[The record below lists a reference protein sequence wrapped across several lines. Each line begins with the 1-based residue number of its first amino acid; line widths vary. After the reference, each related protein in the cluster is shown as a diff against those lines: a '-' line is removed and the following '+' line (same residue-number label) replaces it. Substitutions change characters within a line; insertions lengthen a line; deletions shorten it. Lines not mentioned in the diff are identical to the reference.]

1 MTRLAFCWPAAARR
15 TSPSTSG
22 RNPSVRG
29 VVRPGRFPAKALPE
43 MSFPIGPAT
52 LAEIYISAADELPL
66 DPDQWEAR
74 AAAVLEPGPFDYI
87 AGGAGGESTMRANRD
102 AFARWRLR
110 PAMLAGNQHRDLRVS
125 LLGTASPAPFLLAP
139 VGVLSAAHADGDLAV
154 ARAAAAAGVPWVVS
168 TAASTSME
176 TIAEAM
182 GAAPRWY
189 QLYWANDR
197 DVVASFVH
205 RAEAAGYAAIVLT
218 LDTLQLGW
226 RVRDLRNRYLPFI
239 AGEGIG
245 QFTSDP
251 VFRSRLSV
259 SPENDPRGAGAAM
272 VAMFSNLGL
281 RWDDLAWL
289 RERTRLPLLAKGVL
303 RADDV
308 RRVLD
313 AGFQGVIVS
322 NHGGRQVDGA
332 VAALDALVEVRDALG
347 EDAVVLMDSGIRRGA
362 DVIKALALG
371 ANAVLLGRPYVYGL
385 AVAGEAGVERVM
397 RNLTAEIDLTLALA
411 GGRDVKALDRSWIAL
426 RP

>member
-1 MTRLAFCWPAAARR
+1 M
-15 TSPSTSG
+15 
-22 RNPSVRG
+22 
-29 VVRPGRFPAKALPE
+29 PE
-43 MSFPIGPAT
+43 MPLPLGPAT
-52 LAEIYISAADELPL
+52 QAEIYVGGADELPL
-66 DPDQWEAR
+66 DPDEWESR
-74 AAAVLEPGPFDYI
+74 AKAVLDPRPFDYI
-87 AGGAGGESTMRANRD
+87 AGGAGGESTMQPSRE

-110 PAMLAGNQHRDLRVS
+110 PAMLTGNQQRDLHVS
-125 LLGTASPAPFLLAP
+125 VLGASSPTPFFLAP
-139 VGVLSAAHADGDLAV
+139 VGVLSAARPDGDLAV
-154 ARAAAAAGVPWVVS
+154 ARAAAVAGVPWVVS

-182 GAAPRWY
+182 GTASRWY
-189 QLYWANDR
+189 QLYWVSDR
-197 DVVASFVH
+197 EVVASLVQ

-226 RVRDLRNRYLPFI
+226 RVRDLKNRYLPFI
-239 AGEGIG
+239 LGEGIG

-259 SPENDPRGAGAAM
+259 APEDDPRGAGAAM
-272 VAMFSNLGL
+272 VGMFSNLAL
-281 RWDDLAWL
+281 RWDDFKWL
-289 RERTRLPLLAKGVL
+289 RERPRLPLLAKGVL
-303 RADDV
+303 RAGDA

-347 EDAVVLMDSGIRRGA
+347 DDAVVLMDGGIRRGA

-385 AVAGEAGVERVM
+385 AVAGQTGVERVI
-397 RNLTAEIDLTLALA
+397 RNLMAEIDLTLALIGA
-411 GGRDVKALDRSWIAL
+411 HDVKALDRSWISQ

>member
-1 MTRLAFCWPAAARR
+1 M
-15 TSPSTSG
+15 
-22 RNPSVRG
+22 
-29 VVRPGRFPAKALPE
+29 PE
-43 MSFPIGPAT
+43 MSLPLGPAT
-52 LAEIYISAADELPL
+52 QAEIYVGGADELPL
-66 DPDQWEAR
+66 DPDEWESR
-74 AAAVLEPGPFDYI
+74 AKAVLDPGPFDYI
-87 AGGAGGESTMRANRD
+87 AGGAGGESTMHANRE

-110 PAMLAGNQHRDLRVS
+110 PAMLAGNQQRDLHVS
-125 LLGTASPAPFLLAP
+125 VLGTSSRTPFFLAP
-139 VGVLSAAHADGDLAV
+139 VGVLSAARPDGDLAV

-168 TAASTSME
+168 TAASTPME
-176 TIAEAM
+176 AIAETM

-189 QLYWANDR
+189 QLYWVNDR
-197 DVVASFVH
+197 DVVASLVQ
-205 RAEAAGYAAIVLT
+205 RAEAAGYTAIILT

-226 RVRDLRNRYLPFI
+226 RVRDLENRYLPFI
-239 AGEGIG
+239 LGEGIG

-259 SPENDPRGAGAAM
+259 SPEEDARGAGAAM
-272 VAMFSNLGL
+272 VGMFSNLGL

-303 RADDV
+303 RAEDA

-347 EDAVVLMDSGIRRGA
+347 AKAVVLMDSGIRRGA

-385 AVAGEAGVERVM
+385 AVAGQAGVERVM
-397 RNLTAEIDLTLALA
+397 RNLTAEIDLTLALT
-411 GGRDVKALDRSWIAL
+411 GGRDVKALDRSWITL

>member
-1 MTRLAFCWPAAARR
+1 
-15 TSPSTSG
+15 
-22 RNPSVRG
+22 
-29 VVRPGRFPAKALPE
+29 
-43 MSFPIGPAT
+43 MSFPFGPAT
-52 LAEIYISAADELPL
+52 QAEIYGGGADDLPI
-66 DPDQWEAR
+66 DPDEWESR
-74 AAAVLEPGPFDYI
+74 AKAVLEPGPFDYI
-87 AGGAGGESTMRANRD
+87 AGGAGGESTMRANRE

-110 PAMLAGNQHRDLRVS
+110 PAMLAGNQQRDLHVNV
-125 LLGTASPAPFLLAP
+125 LGTSPPAPFLLAP
-139 VGVLSAAHADGDLAV
+139 VGVLSAARPDGDLDV
-154 ARAAAAAGVPWVVS
+154 ARAAAGAGVPWVVS
-168 TAASTSME
+168 TAASTPME
-176 TIAEAM
+176 TMAQTM
-182 GAAPRWY
+182 GGAPRWY
-189 QLYWANDR
+189 QLYWVNDR
-197 DVVASFVH
+197 EVVASLVH

-226 RVRDLRNRYLPFI
+226 RVRDLSNRYLPFI
-239 AGEGIG
+239 LGEGIG

-259 SPENDPRGAGAAM
+259 SPEDDPQNAGTAM
-272 VAMFSNLGL
+272 VGMFSNLGL

-303 RADDV
+303 RADDA

-313 AGFQGVIVS
+313 AGFEGIIVS

-385 AVAGEAGVERVM
+385 AVAGQTGVERVI
-397 RNLTAEIDLTLALA
+397 RNLMAEIDLTLALIGA
-411 GGRDVKALDRSWIAL
+411 HDVKALDRSWITL

>member
-1 MTRLAFCWPAAARR
+1 M
-15 TSPSTSG
+15 
-22 RNPSVRG
+22 
-29 VVRPGRFPAKALPE
+29 PE

-52 LAEIYISAADELPL
+52 QAGIYGGSADDLPL
-66 DPDQWEAR
+66 DPDQWESR
-74 AAAVLEPGPFDYI
+74 AAALLKPGPFDYI

-110 PAMLAGNQHRDLRVS
+110 PAMLAGNQQRDLRVS
-125 LLGTASPAPFLLAP
+125 VLGTASPTPFLLAP
-139 VGVLSAAHADGDLAV
+139 IGVLSAAHPDGDLAV
-154 ARAAAAAGVPWVVS
+154 ARAATSSGVPWVVS
-168 TAASTSME
+168 TAASTPME

-182 GAAPRWY
+182 GDTPRWY
-189 QLYWANDR
+189 QLYWVNDR
-197 DVVASFVH
+197 EVVASLVH
-205 RAEAAGYAAIVLT
+205 RAEAAGYSAIVLT
-218 LDTLQLGW
+218 LDTPQLAW

-259 SPENDPRGAGAAM
+259 SPEEDPQGAGLAM
-272 VAMFSNLGL
+272 VAMFANLGL
-281 RWDDLAWL
+281 RWDDLKWL
-289 RERTRLPLLAKGVL
+289 RARTRLPLLAKGVL
-303 RADDV
+303 RADDA

-313 AGFQGVIVS
+313 AGFQGIIVS

-347 EDAVVLMDSGIRRGA
+347 ADALVMMDSGIRRGA

-385 AVAGEAGVERVM
+385 AVAGQTGVERVI
-397 RNLTAEIDLTLALA
+397 RNLAAELDLTLALV
-411 GGRDVKALDRSWIAL
+411 GGCDVNALDRSWISL
-426 RP
+426 QP

>member
-1 MTRLAFCWPAAARR
+1 M
-15 TSPSTSG
+15 
-22 RNPSVRG
+22 
-29 VVRPGRFPAKALPE
+29 PE
-43 MSFPIGPAT
+43 MSLPLGPAT
-52 LAEIYISAADELPL
+52 QAEIYVGGADELPL
-66 DPDQWEAR
+66 DPDEWESR
-74 AAAVLEPGPFDYI
+74 AKAVLDPGPFDYI
-87 AGGAGGESTMRANRD
+87 AGGAGGESTMHANRE

-110 PAMLAGNQHRDLRVS
+110 PAMLAGNQQRDLHVS
-125 LLGTASPAPFLLAP
+125 VLGTSSPTPFFLAP
-139 VGVLSAAHADGDLAV
+139 VGVLSAARPDGDLAV

-168 TAASTSME
+168 TAASTPME
-176 TIAEAM
+176 AIAETM

-189 QLYWANDR
+189 QLYWVNDR
-197 DVVASFVH
+197 DVVASLVR
-205 RAEAAGYAAIVLT
+205 RAEGAGYTAIVLT

-259 SPENDPRGAGAAM
+259 SPEEDARGAGATM
-272 VAMFSNLGL
+272 VGMFSNLGL

-303 RADDV
+303 RAEDA

-347 EDAVVLMDSGIRRGA
+347 AKAVVLMDSGIRRGA

-385 AVAGEAGVERVM
+385 AVAGQAGVERVM
-397 RNLTAEIDLTLALA
+397 RNLTAEIDLTLALT
-411 GGRDVKALDRSWIAL
+411 GGRDVKALDRSWITL

>member
-1 MTRLAFCWPAAARR
+1 M
-15 TSPSTSG
+15 
-22 RNPSVRG
+22 
-29 VVRPGRFPAKALPE
+29 PE
-43 MSFPIGPAT
+43 MSFPFGPAT
-52 LAEIYISAADELPL
+52 QAEIYVGGADDLPI
-66 DPDQWEAR
+66 DPDEWESR
-74 AAAVLEPGPFDYI
+74 AKAVLEPGPFDYI
-87 AGGAGGESTMRANRD
+87 AGGAGGESTMRANRE

-110 PAMLAGNQHRDLRVS
+110 PAMLAGNQQRDLHVNV
-125 LLGTASPAPFLLAP
+125 LGTSPPAPFLLAP
-139 VGVLSAAHADGDLAV
+139 VGVLSAARPDGDLDV
-154 ARAAAAAGVPWVVS
+154 ARAAAGAGVPWVVS
-168 TAASTSME
+168 TAASTPME
-176 TIAEAM
+176 TIAQTM
-182 GAAPRWY
+182 GGAPRWY
-189 QLYWANDR
+189 QLYWVNDR
-197 DVVASFVH
+197 EVVASLVH

-226 RVRDLRNRYLPFI
+226 RVRDLSNRYLPFI
-239 AGEGIG
+239 LGEGIG

-259 SPENDPRGAGAAM
+259 SPEDDPQNAGTAM
-272 VAMFSNLGL
+272 VGMFSNLGL

-303 RADDV
+303 RADDA

-313 AGFQGVIVS
+313 AGFEGIIVS

-385 AVAGEAGVERVM
+385 AVAGQTGVERVI
-397 RNLTAEIDLTLALA
+397 RNLMAEIDLTLALIGA
-411 GGRDVKALDRSWIAL
+411 HDVKALDRSWITL

>member
-1 MTRLAFCWPAAARR
+1 M
-15 TSPSTSG
+15 
-22 RNPSVRG
+22 
-29 VVRPGRFPAKALPE
+29 PE
-43 MSFPIGPAT
+43 MSFPFGPAT
-52 LAEIYISAADELPL
+52 QAEIYAGGTDDLPF
-66 DPDQWEAR
+66 DPAEWEAR
-74 AAAVLEPGPFDYI
+74 AKEVLEAGPFDYF
-87 AGGAGGESTMRANRD
+87 AGGAGGESTMRANLD

-110 PAMLAGNQHRDLRVS
+110 PAMLAGNQQRDLHISV
-125 LLGTASPAPFLLAP
+125 LGTSSPAPFLLAP
-139 VGVLSAAHADGDLAV
+139 VGVLSAAHPDADLAV
-154 ARAAAAAGVPWVVS
+154 ARAASLAGVPWVVS
-168 TAASTSME
+168 TAASTPME

-182 GAAPRWY
+182 GNAPRWY
-189 QLYWANDR
+189 QLYWVNDR
-197 DVVASFVH
+197 EVVASLVH

-226 RVRDLRNRYLPFI
+226 RPRDLRNGYLPFI

-259 SPENDPRGAGAAM
+259 SPEEDPRGAGVAM
-272 VAMFSNLGL
+272 VGMFSNLGL

-303 RADDV
+303 RADDA

-347 EDAVVLMDSGIRRGA
+347 DNALVLMDSGIRRGA

-385 AVAGEAGVERVM
+385 AVAGQKGVERVI
-397 RNLTAEIDLTLALA
+397 RNLTAEIDLTLALV
-411 GGRDVKALDRSWIAL
+411 GGRDVKALDRSWITL

>member
-1 MTRLAFCWPAAARR
+1 
-15 TSPSTSG
+15 
-22 RNPSVRG
+22 
-29 VVRPGRFPAKALPE
+29 
-43 MSFPIGPAT
+43 MSFPFGPAT
-52 LAEIYISAADELPL
+52 QAEIYGGGADDLPI
-66 DPDQWEAR
+66 DPDEWESR
-74 AAAVLEPGPFDYI
+74 AKAVLEPGPFDYI
-87 AGGAGGESTMRANRD
+87 AGGAGGESTMRANRE

-110 PAMLAGNQHRDLRVS
+110 PAMLAGNQQRDLHVNV
-125 LLGTASPAPFLLAP
+125 LGTSPPAPFLLAP
-139 VGVLSAAHADGDLAV
+139 VGVLSAARPDGDLDV
-154 ARAAAAAGVPWVVS
+154 ARAAAGAGVPWVVS
-168 TAASTSME
+168 TAASTPME
-176 TIAEAM
+176 TIAQTM
-182 GAAPRWY
+182 GGAPRWY
-189 QLYWANDR
+189 QLYWVNDR
-197 DVVASFVH
+197 EVVASLVH

-226 RVRDLRNRYLPFI
+226 RVRDLSNRYLPFI
-239 AGEGIG
+239 LGEGIG

-259 SPENDPRGAGAAM
+259 SPEDDPQNAGTAM
-272 VAMFSNLGL
+272 VGMFSNLGL

-303 RADDV
+303 RADDA

-313 AGFQGVIVS
+313 AGFEGIIVS

-385 AVAGEAGVERVM
+385 AVAGQTGVERVI
-397 RNLTAEIDLTLALA
+397 RNLMAEIDLTLALIGA
-411 GGRDVKALDRSWIAL
+411 HDVKALDRSWITL

>member
-1 MTRLAFCWPAAARR
+1 
-15 TSPSTSG
+15 
-22 RNPSVRG
+22 
-29 VVRPGRFPAKALPE
+29 
-43 MSFPIGPAT
+43 MSFPFGPAT
-52 LAEIYISAADELPL
+52 QAEIYGGGADDLPI
-66 DPDQWEAR
+66 DPDEWESR
-74 AAAVLEPGPFDYI
+74 AKAVLEPGPFDYI
-87 AGGAGGESTMRANRD
+87 AGGAGGESTMRANRE

-110 PAMLAGNQHRDLRVS
+110 PAMLAGNQQRDLHVNV
-125 LLGTASPAPFLLAP
+125 LGTSPPAPFLLAP
-139 VGVLSAAHADGDLAV
+139 VGVLSAARPDGDLDV
-154 ARAAAAAGVPWVVS
+154 ARAAAGAGVPWVVS
-168 TAASTSME
+168 TAASTPME
-176 TIAEAM
+176 TIAQTM
-182 GAAPRWY
+182 GGAPRWY
-189 QLYWANDR
+189 QLYWVNDR
-197 DVVASFVH
+197 EVVASLVH

-226 RVRDLRNRYLPFI
+226 RVRDLSNRYLPFI
-239 AGEGIG
+239 LGEGIG

-259 SPENDPRGAGAAM
+259 SPEDDPQNAGTAM
-272 VAMFSNLGL
+272 VGMFSNLGL
-281 RWDDLAWL
+281 RWEDLAWL

-303 RADDV
+303 RADDA

-313 AGFQGVIVS
+313 AGFEGIIVS

-385 AVAGEAGVERVM
+385 AVAGQTGVERVI
-397 RNLTAEIDLTLALA
+397 RNLMAEIDLTLALIGA
-411 GGRDVKALDRSWIAL
+411 HDVKALDRSWITL

>member
-1 MTRLAFCWPAAARR
+1 M
-15 TSPSTSG
+15 
-22 RNPSVRG
+22 
-29 VVRPGRFPAKALPE
+29 PE
-43 MSFPIGPAT
+43 MSFPFGPAT
-52 LAEIYISAADELPL
+52 QAEIYGGGADDLPI
-66 DPDQWEAR
+66 DTDEWESR
-74 AAAVLEPGPFDYI
+74 AKAVLEPGPFDYI
-87 AGGAGGESTMRANRD
+87 AGGAGGESTMRANRE

-110 PAMLAGNQHRDLRVS
+110 PAMLAGNQQRDLYVS
-125 LLGTASPAPFLLAP
+125 VLGTSPPAPFFLAP
-139 VGVLSAAHADGDLAV
+139 VGVLSAARPDGDLAV
-154 ARAAAAAGVPWVVS
+154 ARAAAAAGVPWLVS
-168 TAASTSME
+168 TAASAPME
-176 TIAEAM
+176 TIATEM
-182 GAAPRWY
+182 GTAPRWY
-189 QLYWANDR
+189 QLYWVSDR
-197 DVVASFVH
+197 EVVASLVH

-226 RVRDLRNRYLPFI
+226 RDRDLRNRYLPFI
-239 AGEGIG
+239 LGEGIS

-251 VFRSRLSV
+251 VFRSRLSIA
-259 SPENDPRGAGAAM
+259 PEDDPRAAGAAM
-272 VAMFSNLGL
+272 VGMFSNLGL

-303 RADDV
+303 RADDA

-347 EDAVVLMDSGIRRGA
+347 DNAVLLMDSGIRRGA

-385 AVAGEAGVERVM
+385 AVAGQTGVERVI
-397 RNLTAEIDLTLALA
+397 RNLTAEIDLTLALI
-411 GGRDVKALDRSWIAL
+411 GGRDVKALDRSWITL

>member
-1 MTRLAFCWPAAARR
+1 M
-15 TSPSTSG
+15 
-22 RNPSVRG
+22 
-29 VVRPGRFPAKALPE
+29 PE
-43 MSFPIGPAT
+43 MSFPFGPAT
-52 LAEIYISAADELPL
+52 QAEIYGGGADDLPI
-66 DPDQWEAR
+66 DPDEWESR
-74 AAAVLEPGPFDYI
+74 AKAVLEPGPFDYI
-87 AGGAGGESTMRANRD
+87 AGGAGGESTMRANRE

-110 PAMLAGNQHRDLRVS
+110 PAMLAGNQQRDLHVNV
-125 LLGTASPAPFLLAP
+125 LGTSPPAPFLLAP
-139 VGVLSAAHADGDLAV
+139 VGVLSAARPDGDLDV
-154 ARAAAAAGVPWVVS
+154 ARAAAGAGVPWVVS
-168 TAASTSME
+168 TAASTPME
-176 TIAEAM
+176 TIAQTM
-182 GAAPRWY
+182 GGAPRWY
-189 QLYWANDR
+189 QLYWVNDR
-197 DVVASFVH
+197 EVVASLVH

-226 RVRDLRNRYLPFI
+226 RVRDLSNRYLPFI
-239 AGEGIG
+239 LGEGIG

-259 SPENDPRGAGAAM
+259 SPEDDPQNAGTAM
-272 VAMFSNLGL
+272 VGMFSNLGL

-303 RADDV
+303 RADDA

-313 AGFQGVIVS
+313 AGFEGIIVS

-385 AVAGEAGVERVM
+385 AVAGQTGVERVI
-397 RNLTAEIDLTLALA
+397 RNLMAEIDLTLALIGA
-411 GGRDVKALDRSWIAL
+411 HDVKALDRSWITL

>member
-1 MTRLAFCWPAAARR
+1 M
-15 TSPSTSG
+15 
-22 RNPSVRG
+22 
-29 VVRPGRFPAKALPE
+29 PE
-43 MSFPIGPAT
+43 MSFPFGPAT
-52 LAEIYISAADELPL
+52 QAEIYVGSADDLPL
-66 DPDQWEAR
+66 DPDEWEAR
-74 AAAVLEPGPFDYI
+74 AKAVLEPGPFDYI
-87 AGGAGGESTMRANRD
+87 AGGAGGESTMRANLD

-110 PAMLAGNQHRDLRVS
+110 PGMLAGNQQRDLHVTV
-125 LLGTASPAPFLLAP
+125 LGTSSPAPFFLAP
-139 VGVLSAAHADGDLAV
+139 VGVLAAARSDGDLAV
-154 ARAAAAAGVPWVVS
+154 ARAAAAAGIPWVVS
-168 TAASTSME
+168 SAASSPME
-176 TIAEAM
+176 AIAEAM

-189 QLYWANDR
+189 QLYWVNDR
-197 DVVASFVH
+197 EVVASLVH

-226 RVRDLRNRYLPFI
+226 RVRDLANQYLPFI
-239 AGEGIG
+239 LGEGIG

-259 SPENDPRGAGAAM
+259 SPEDDPRGAGAAM
-272 VAMFSNLGL
+272 VGMFSNLGL
-281 RWDDLAWL
+281 HWDDLAWL

-303 RADDV
+303 RADDA

-347 EDAVVLMDSGIRRGA
+347 DNTVVLMDSGIRRGA

-371 ANAVLLGRPYVYGL
+371 ANAVLLGRPYAYGL
-385 AVAGEAGVERVM
+385 AVAGQTGVERVI
-397 RNLTAEIDLTLALA
+397 RNLMAEIDLTLALI
-411 GGRDVKALDRSWIAL
+411 GGRDVKSLDRSWITL